1 MLIAALIIWLVL
13 LVFVVMLCR
22 VAAAA
27 DGRDAALT
35 ERYPSGPSGSSA
47 PGARTLAAGLVV
59 WEEQPALV
67 LADLR
72 PADPRARVPGAR
84 GRAERYAAGS

>member
-35 ERYPSGPSGSSA
+35 ERYPSGSSA

-72 PADPRARVPGAR
+72 PADPRARVPDAR